1 MPDIDFSRP
10 LTDMQRK
17 QLIMRAE
24 SINVNTLAGYVLA
37 GQIDLDRDLPNL
49 SAERRNVILKMRENQ
64 PNPAEQRQWR
74 DIEALLPTLNTEQ
87 SVEQLQMLLRMLE
100 NYIRSWETER
110 PNQNHVDDANQYYIR
125 TEDAIRQKVAALE
138 DADWQTIDFF
148 SLDSLTEHLTKY
160 PQTSHQQEIDDA
172 LWQLTDKE
180 SVAALKNYLT
190 LLPNGCHQEEAQ
202 VVLKEVIGWQQAKD
216 SGDIFAVDSYIHA
229 NPSSPFM
236 QQAELLRLT
245 LKQEEIKNMRE
256 DPNRYEVERLKTLL
270 TDGIISEN
278 ELYNAKVITPSVFE
292 TLMATD
298 IRNDLPDIRKAI
310 ADSKPDCQEGYTD
323 VFFFGVPST
332 GKTCVLMGLSRSQA
346 LRINLAHGG
355 GDYAAA
361 LQQYTDAG
369 ITVPRTPGT
378 FVTTLAATVSSQQR
392 TDAFHKI
399 NLVEMSGEEFAFSIA
414 NNENHVFTFE
424 DMGSGATELL
434 KNNNRKV
441 FFLVIDPTA
450 NVVRIN
456 RERITGYDEMTGKPI
471 VELEWCVVNQRTIL
485 QKMVNL
491 LENPANAEIM
501 KKVDAIHI
509 IITKSDMLGGPVERE
524 ERAFK
529 IFQEKY
535 RNDILEPLVELCQEY
550 NINAPSKYHPK
561 LYTFSLGT
569 FYVGGIYEY
578 DQTDSNRLVKAIRNS
593 TEAIKKASLWER
605 IKDTV
610 N

>member
-180 SVAALKNYLT
+180 SVAAVKNYLT

-236 QQAELLRLT
+236 QQ
-245 LKQEEIKNMRE
+245 
-256 DPNRYEVERLKTLL
+256 
-270 TDGIISEN
+270 
-278 ELYNAKVITPSVFE
+278 
-292 TLMATD
+292 
-298 IRNDLPDIRKAI
+298 
-310 ADSKPDCQEGYTD
+310 
-323 VFFFGVPST
+323 
-332 GKTCVLMGLSRSQA
+332 GK
-346 LRINLAHGG
+346 
-355 GDYAAA
+355 
-361 LQQYTDAG
+361 
-369 ITVPRTPGT
+369 
-378 FVTTLAATVSSQQR
+378 
-392 TDAFHKI
+392 K
-399 NLVEMSGEEFAFSIA
+399 
-414 NNENHVFTFE
+414 
-424 DMGSGATELL
+424 
-434 KNNNRKV
+434 
-441 FFLVIDPTA
+441 
-450 NVVRIN
+450 
-456 RERITGYDEMTGKPI
+456 
-471 VELEWCVVNQRTIL
+471 
-485 QKMVNL
+485 
-491 LENPANAEIM
+491 
-501 KKVDAIHI
+501 
-509 IITKSDMLGGPVERE
+509 
-524 ERAFK
+524 
-529 IFQEKY
+529 
-535 RNDILEPLVELCQEY
+535 
-550 NINAPSKYHPK
+550 
-561 LYTFSLGT
+561 
-569 FYVGGIYEY
+569 
-578 DQTDSNRLVKAIRNS
+578 
-593 TEAIKKASLWER
+593 
-605 IKDTV
+605 
-610 N
+610 